1 MRQTIRLA
9 HSTAADS
16 REAAHQF
23 HLSVTQPDMVLVI
36 FYCSNE
42 YDLDVLTTEMN
53 RLFEGVEVVG
63 CTTAGEI
70 GPGGYREHSLAGVS
84 FASDACAAVS
94 SHLDNLQRF
103 NISEGQ
109 AFCKKLSHELEERVP
124 RTSAPNT
131 FALLLIDGLSVR
143 EEPVVRVFQSALGK
157 IPLVG
162 GSAAD
167 GLRFGKTYVF
177 ADGSFRSDSAVL
189 TLVST
194 PLPFKVFKTQ
204 HFVPTDE
211 RLVIT
216 EADTDTRTVIEINGL
231 PATTEYARL
240 LGVDVQDVNPAR
252 FAASPLVVLI
262 DGQNYV
268 RSIQKLNAD
277 GSMTFFCAIE
287 EGLVLRVARGVNLVE
302 NLEQAFDGI
311 AGEIGPPQLI
321 LSYDCILRR
330 LEVVHNCLEDRVG
343 RIFQSNNAVGFNTYG
358 EQFRGVHINQTLCGV
373 AIGAMSSDVENA

>member
-9 HSTAADS
+9 HSSATDS
-16 REAAHQF
+16 REAVQQF
-23 HLSVTQPDMVLVI
+23 HSTVTQPDMALVI
-36 FYCSNE
+36 FYCSNA
-42 YDLDVLTTEMN
+42 YDLDVVTDEIN
-53 RLFEGVEVVG
+53 RLFEGVQVVG

-70 GPGGYREHSLAGVS
+70 GPDGYREHSLAGVS
-84 FASDACAAVS
+84 FASDACTAVS
-94 SHLDNLQRF
+94 SYLDNLQRF
-103 NISEGQ
+103 DISEGQ
-109 AFCKKLSHELEERVP
+109 AFCKKLSHELGERVP
-124 RTSAPNT
+124 QTSLPNT
-131 FALLLIDGLSVR
+131 FAFLLIDGLSVR
-143 EEPVVRVFQSALGK
+143 EEAVARVFQSALGK

-177 ADGSFRSDSAVL
+177 VDGGCRSDSAVL
-189 TLVST
+189 TLIYT
-194 PLPFKVFKTQ
+194 PLPLKVFKTQ

-231 PATTEYARL
+231 PAAKEYARL
-240 LGVDVQDVNPAR
+240 LGIDVQDINPAR
-252 FAASPLVVLI
+252 FAASPVVVLI
-262 DGQNYV
+262 DGHNYV
-268 RSIQKLNAD
+268 RSIQKVNPD

-311 AGEIGPPQLI
+311 AAEIGPPQLV

-330 LEVVHNCLEDRVG
+330 LEVVHNHLEDRIG
-343 RIFQSNNAVGFNTYG
+343 RIFQRNNAVGFNTYG

-373 AIGAMSSDVENA
+373 AIGTVRSDVKNA